1 MVGTALV
8 TGGAKRIGRAISLAL
23 AKQGCN
29 IALHYNT
36 SRDDA
41 EQLSA
46 TIRDAG
52 RQCELFQCD
61 LNDMQA
67 VQSLM
72 DRVFDAFPDCNI
84 LINNASV
91 FPRVSMLET
100 DETLFDRAF
109 NVNFKAAFFL
119 SRDFAAACQTG
130 QIINILDTK
139 IAGNFTQYFVYSLTK
154 KVLADFT
161 QMAAR
166 ALGPNIR
173 VNGVCPG
180 LILPTPDQTDAYL
193 DRLAERIPMRHK
205 GSPDDVV
212 AAVLYLLENE
222 FTTGQC
228 IFADGG
234 EHLL

>member
-1 MVGTALV
+1 MVGTVLV

-23 AKQGCN
+23 AERGCN

-41 EQLSA
+41 EQLYA
-46 TIRDAG
+46 AIRDAG

-72 DRVFDAFPDCNI
+72 NRVFDAFPDCNI

-91 FPRVSMLET
+91 FPRAGIQES
-100 DETLFDRAF
+100 DEAMFDRTF
-109 NVNFKAAFFL
+109 NINFKAAFFL
-119 SRDFAAACQTG
+119 SRDFAAGCERG

-154 KVLADFT
+154 KAMADFT
-161 QMAAR
+161 RMAAR

-180 LILPTPDQTDAYL
+180 LILPPPGQTDAYL
-193 DRLAERIPMRHK
+193 DRLAERIPMRRK
-205 GSPDDVV
+205 GSTADVV
-212 AAVLYLLENE
+212 AAVVHLLEND
-222 FTTGQC
+222 FTTGQY